1 MYDRIEDYV
10 NYDSLLPETL
20 ETPICKSEFLFSMSS
35 YDHLK
40 GVADRKNLVNVS
52 EIGLVNPIPQAKDL
66 PEFGHR
72 INTALAKVQ

>member
-1 MYDRIEDYV
+1 
-10 NYDSLLPETL
+10 
-20 ETPICKSEFLFSMSS
+20 MSS

-52 EIGLVNPIPQAKDL
+52 EIGLVNPIPLAKNL

-72 INTALAKVQ
+72 ISVALEKV